1 MLFLVTKDY
10 TSEVIL
16 REPFALRSSIATI
29 YTLLGRVTI
38 LITTKDSFSTY
49 KIRLINRFKK
59 ELDKDDS

>member
-1 MLFLVTKDY
+1 VTKDY

-16 REPFALRSSIATI
+16 REPFALRSSLATV

-38 LITTKDSFSTY
+38 LITTKDSSSTY

>member
-16 REPFALRSSIATI
+16 REPFALCSSIATI

>member
-10 TSEVIL
+10 TSKVIL

-49 KIRLINRFKK
+49 EIRLINRFKK
-59 ELDKDDS
+59 ELNKDDS